1 MLKTALH
8 FSRQLLA
15 EVLQP
20 GDIAV
25 DATMGN
31 GHDTLFMAECVGK
44 TGLVYAFDIQAQ
56 AIEATKARLTDTP
69 FEQRVQLI
77 IHPYYHQ
84 VQLQPYQQNQLHKQA
99 VLPIA
104 TLQPQV

>member
-56 AIEATKARLTDTP
+56 AIEATSSTDTP

-77 IHPYYHQ
+77 FDGHQ
-84 VQLQPYQQNQLHKQA
+84 
-99 VLPIA
+99 I
-104 TLQPQV
+104 